1 LEIWRKVVI
10 AIEDSLPLY
19 DQVNNIISLGKAQVA
34 RSFALERLDL
44 KDGMCVLDS
53 GIGPGSTSK
62 LILSA
67 IRPGLLVGLDGS
79 VRQLQTAKANLA
91 NFSNGTL
98 QVVRGSFEF
107 LPFRDDSFNSITTS
121 YAMRDSL
128 DLSIAIEE
136 YWRVCKPQGSF
147 ADVDIGKSDNL
158 LKRGLSVLYIRC
170 VMPLIA
176 KIVIFG
182 RMNGNPW
189 RMIAPTY
196 TTLPTNHILLSQ
208 IKQIFHSAELK
219 EFLMGGAIVII
230 ARK

>member
-1 LEIWRKVVI
+1 MI
-10 AIEDSLPLY
+10 AIETSLPLY
-19 DQVNNIISLGKAQVA
+19 DLVNNIISLGKAQVA
-34 RSFALERLDL
+34 RNFALDRLEL
-44 KDGMCVLDS
+44 KDGMCILDS
-53 GIGPGSTSK
+53 GIGPGPTSK

-67 IRPGLLVGLDGS
+67 VRPDLLVGLDGS
-79 VRQLQTAKANLA
+79 VRQLQTAKTNLA
-91 NFSNGTL
+91 NLSKETL

-107 LPFRDDSFNSITTS
+107 LPFRDDSFDSITTS

-128 DLSIAIEE
+128 DLTNAIEE

-158 LKRGLSVLYIRC
+158 LKRGLSILYIRS

-182 RMNGNPW
+182 RINGNPW

-196 TTLPTNHILLSQ
+196 IALPSNQTLLSQ
-208 IKQIFHSAELK
+208 IKQRFRSAELK